1 MAFYN
6 SPFNATIVN
15 KRYFLINGEQDSF
28 HRAIIK
34 NPSLRIEGEGTFAF
48 ENKSIYRGSFKDGQ

>member
-15 KRYFLINGEQDSF
+15 KRYNEFKE
-28 HRAIIK
+28 
-34 NPSLRIEGEGTFAF
+34 RIEGFGTYKF
-48 ENKSIYRGSFKDGQ
+48 ENGNLYKGEFKDGQ